1 MLSARYAVAVPFAL
15 LFTVIL
21 AALTVFQIALAFGA
35 PIGRFA
41 WGGQH
46 RVLTRGLRVG
56 SVVTVFIYALMA
68 LVAFDRVG
76 AIEVF
81 PDGFSV
87 VAMWVIFG
95 YLCLGILMNAIS
107 RSKPERYT
115 MTPVAIVLAVLSLLI
130 ALGMGF

>member
-1 MLSARYAVAVPFAL
+1 MAVPFAL
-15 LFTVIL
+15 LFTAIL
-21 AALTVFQIALAFGA
+21 AALVVFQLTLAFGA

-46 RVLTRGLRVG
+46 RVLPRRLRIG
-56 SVVTVFIYALMA
+56 SAVSVLIYAFMA
-68 LVAFDRVG
+68 VVAFDRLG
-76 AIEVF
+76 AIDVF

-95 YLCLGILMNAIS
+95 YLCLGILLNAVS

-115 MTPVAIVLAVLSLLI
+115 MTPVVIVLAVLSLLI
-130 ALGMGF
+130 ASGVGTMAHAI